1 MIFQNDLN
9 YYEVLEIK
17 SDASALDIRNAYLR
31 VKQAYKKDNLALYS
45 LMDDSET
52 DEMLQKVEE
61 SFQVLSDP
69 DLRRDYDERHG
80 LRTSFEQKIVSIDRI
95 PPMDSG
101 DETDLLIPP
110 STDFVP
116 GGSTGERRGELPSR
130 RDADLQSI
138 SSLTNAMDTLEAEIL
153 NELEWKG
160 TFLRKIREIKR
171 YSLDDMANQTK
182 ISKTYITA
190 IEEEAFGKL
199 PAAVFVRGFITQI
212 SKVLKLPSDKV
223 ALAYMTRYKQGA

>member
-9 YYEVLEIK
+9 YYEVLEVK

-61 SFQVLSDP
+61 AFQVLSDP
-69 DLRRDYDERHG
+69 ELRRDYDERHG
-80 LRTSFEQKIVSIDRI
+80 LLSSIEKKIISIDRV

-101 DETDLLIPP
+101 DETDLLVPP

-116 GGSTGERRGELPSR
+116 GGSTAERRGELPSR
-130 RDADLQSI
+130 RTADLQTI
-138 SSLTNAMDTLEAEIL
+138 SSLTNAMDTLEAEIQ

-160 TFLRKIREIKR
+160 SFLRKIREIKR

-182 ISKTYITA
+182 ISKTYLTA
-190 IEEEAFGKL
+190 IEEEAFAKL

-223 ALAYMTRYKQGA
+223 ALAYMTRYKHGA